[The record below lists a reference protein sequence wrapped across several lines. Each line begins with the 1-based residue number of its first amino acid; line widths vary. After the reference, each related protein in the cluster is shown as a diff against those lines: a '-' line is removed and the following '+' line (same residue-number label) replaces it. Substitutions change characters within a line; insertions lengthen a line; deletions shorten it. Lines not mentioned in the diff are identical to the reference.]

1 MKRKHQDIIDQLSLK
16 EKASLVTGKDF
27 WQTKDI
33 AKAGIPSAFL
43 SDGPHGVRRQAAAAD
58 HLGLNASIPA
68 TCYPTAATMA
78 NSWDIELGEGLG
90 QRLGQEAAVQK
101 VNILLGPGLNI
112 KRSPL
117 CGRNFEYFSEDPY
130 LAGKMAAGY
139 VRGIQ
144 SNGISAC
151 IKHFACNDQEENRM
165 TLDSVLD
172 ERTLREIYL
181 TAFEIAVK
189 EGKTKSIMSSYN
201 LINGVYANEN
211 EHTLVEILRK
221 EWGFDGLV
229 VTDWGGNN
237 DSVLSL
243 KCGNQ
248 LEMPGN
254 PDRPEE
260 IIRAIE
266 DGNLEES
273 VLDDC
278 VDKLLDIIFDT
289 MENGV
294 NKAPEAFDV
303 EEHHAY
309 AQRCA
314 EESAVLLKN
323 DGILPLDNEKKLA
336 FIGDFLYLP
345 RYQGAGSSIVNP
357 TRLDDTATILPN
369 YGFNL
374 VGMARGFNRYGKK
387 KHDKKLHKEA
397 LALAEK
403 ADIVVLY
410 LGLDEV
416 TEAEGLDRSDLKLKP
431 NQLQLLQDIKALGKQ
446 IVVVLSCGSA
456 IEIPFVD
463 DVNAILHCYLN
474 GQAGALATL
483 NILSGKVN
491 PSGKLS
497 ETFPNKL
504 EDVASSDNFPS
515 KTRTIEYRE
524 AYGVGYR
531 YFEKANV
538 RVNFPFGFGLS
549 YTKFEY
555 SNLEINE
562 DGVDFEIKNVGKVE
576 GKEIAQLY
584 VALEFSEIIRPVKEL
599 KGFVKVKLQPGES
612 KKVHIAFDDKTFRYF
627 NIATNNW
634 EIEEGDYTIMIGAS
648 SNDIRLEGTINQK
661 GTGAE
666 FPYDK
671 VLLPNYAVG
680 NLRNVSD
687 EEFEA
692 LLGHEIPDG
701 SLPFYKK
708 NRMVVDYNTTFQ
720 ELRYA
725 KRWIGRLVGKAIPWF
740 VRVLRKFGN
749 DVTANTLV
757 MGVVHQ
763 PMRGMSRFSQ
773 GGLRMSQLDGLID
786 MFNGHFFRGL
796 HHYFKEGRKYKK
808 LAKEEK
814 KALEAE
820 QKEQEALKAQ
830 EQPQEEVVIEAAPSV
845 DNAVLNEEKLESLP
859 ESEPVLQEEID
870 EAEVAPESPEEEPY
884 EFKPSVVMPDE
895 EKVEEVKEEPVPEQ
909 PAPEE
914 APAEEPV
921 VEEQPVEEPQP
932 EESPVEFAP
941 VDEETGE
948 VNEEIPLEEPQE
960 ELPEAPNEE
969 QVSEEAPEE
978 PLEEKKEEEE

>member
-1 MKRKHQDIIDQLSLK
+1 MARKHQDLIDQLTLK
-16 EKASLVTGKDF
+16 EKARLISGKDF
-27 WQTKDI
+27 WQTIDI
-33 AKAGIPSAFL
+33 ERLGIPSAFL

-78 NSWDIELGEGLG
+78 NSWDPELGEGLG

-101 VNILLGPGLNI
+101 VNILLGPGMNV
-112 KRSPL
+112 KRNPL

-151 IKHFACNDQEENRM
+151 VKHFACNNQEENRM

-172 ERTLREIYL
+172 ERTFRELYL

-211 EHTLVEILRK
+211 KHLLVDILRN

-237 DSVLSL
+237 DGVLSL
-243 KCGNQ
+243 ECGNQ
-248 LEMPGN
+248 LEMPGG

-260 IIRAIE
+260 VIKAIE
-266 DGNLEES
+266 EGRLQES
-273 VLDDC
+273 VLDDN
-278 VDKLLDIIFDT
+278 VDKLLDIVFDT

-294 NKAPEAFDV
+294 KKAPEKFDV

-309 AQRCA
+309 AQKCA

-323 DGILPLDNEKKLA
+323 NGVLPLDSQKKVA

-357 TRLDDTATILPN
+357 TKLDDTRGLLSESGLN
-369 YGFNL
+369 VVGCCKGFH
-374 VGMARGFNRYGKK
+374 RYGKAN
-387 KHDKKLHKEA
+387 KKLHKEA
-397 LALAEK
+397 MDLAK
-403 ADIVVLY
+403 QADIVVLY

-416 TEAEGLDRSDLKLKP
+416 TEAEGLDRTNLKLND
-431 NQLQLLQDIKALGKQ
+431 NQIQLVKDVKELRKQ
-446 IVVVLSCGSA
+446 VVVVLSCGSA

-463 DVNAILHCYLN
+463 EVDGLLHAYLN
-474 GQAGALATL
+474 GQAGAQAVL

-497 ETFPNKL
+497 ETFPVAL

-515 KTRTIEYRE
+515 HTRTIEYRE

-538 RVNFPFGFGLS
+538 GVRFPFGFGLS

-555 SNLEINE
+555 NNLKISQ
-562 DGVDFEIKNVGKVE
+562 DGVDFEIKNVGGVK
-576 GKEIAQLY
+576 GKEVAQLY
-584 VALEFSEIIRPVKEL
+584 VGLNDSSIIRPAKEL
-599 KGFVKVKLQPGES
+599 KGFAKVELEPGES

-627 NIATNNW
+627 NVKTNKW
-634 EIEEGDYTIMIGAS
+634 EVEKGAYQIYVAAS
-648 SNDIRLEGTINQK
+648 SQDVLLRGELDVAGS
-661 GTGAE
+661 GAE
-666 FPYDK
+666 APYDK
-671 VLLPNYAVG
+671 TALPNYAAG
-680 NLRNVSD
+680 NLRNIPD
-687 EEFEA
+687 TEFEA
-692 LLGHEIPDG
+692 LLGHPIPDG

-708 NRMVVDYNTTFQ
+708 NRMVVDYNTTVR

-749 DVTANTLV
+749 NVLANTLV

-763 PMRGMSRFSQ
+763 PLRGWSRFSQ
-773 GGLRMSQLDGLID
+773 GGLRMSQLDGLVMI
-786 MFNGHFFRGL
+786 FNGHFFKGL
-796 HHYFKEGRKYKK
+796 HHFFKEGRRYKK
-808 LAKEEK
+808 IDKAEK
-814 KALEAE
+814 KAA
-820 QKEQEALKAQ
+820 K
-830 EQPQEEVVIEAAPSV
+830 EAA
-845 DNAVLNEEKLESLP
+845 K
-859 ESEPVLQEEID
+859 
-870 EAEVAPESPEEEPY
+870 AE
-884 EFKPSVVMPDE
+884 
-895 EKVEEVKEEPVPEQ
+895 
-909 PAPEE
+909 
-914 APAEEPV
+914 
-921 VEEQPVEEPQP
+921 
-932 EESPVEFAP
+932 
-941 VDEETGE
+941 
-948 VNEEIPLEEPQE
+948 
-960 ELPEAPNEE
+960 
-969 QVSEEAPEE
+969 
-978 PLEEKKEEEE
+978 